1 MRKLTYAFALL
12 LTLAALLLVLAP
24 RLPAQTTDA
33 TSLAFDVVSIK
44 RSTSGPGPAMG
55 ISPMDGDRILVRNA
69 TARLILGEAYDLRLL
84 GLHDLI
90 LGLPAWADSETYDID
105 AKVAPA
111 DLPAFHKLLPRQRD
125 PLLQPVL
132 ADRFHLVAHF
142 ETRTLAAYA
151 LVVAKG
157 GPKLTPVKPAIL
169 PDGREDPGGITPGHD
184 KIIATGA
191 TIEPLLHM
199 LQLLLGRPVVDRTA
213 LTGHY
218 SFTLTCAPNYA
229 MRPVINGQMQSLS
242 ADEEALPDLFT
253 AIQEQLGLK
262 LESVKAPV
270 QVLVVDHIEHPSDN

>member
-1 MRKLTYAFALL
+1 MRKVTYAFALF
-12 LTLAALLLVLAP
+12 LTLAAVLLLLGPPLHAQAAP
-24 RLPAQTTDA
+24 
-33 TSLAFDVVSIK
+33 SLAFDVVSIK

-55 ISPMDGDRILVRNA
+55 ISPIDSDSILVRNA

-151 LVVAKG
+151 LVVAKA
-157 GPKLTPVKPAIL
+157 GPRLTPVKPAIL

-191 TIEPLLHM
+191 TIGPLMHM
-199 LQLLLGRPVVDRTA
+199 LQLLLGRPVVDRTG

-218 SFTLTCAPNYA
+218 SFTLTCAPTYA

-242 ADEEALPDLFT
+242 PDEEALPDLFT
-253 AIQEQLGLK
+253 AIQEQLGLR
-262 LESVKAPV
+262 LEPVKAPV
-270 QVLVVDHIEHPSDN
+270 QVLVVDHIEKPSEN

>member
-1 MRKLTYAFALL
+1 MPKLTYAFALL
-12 LTLAALLLVLAP
+12 LTLAGLLLLLTCQ
-24 RLPAQTTDA
+24 LPAQTDPA
-33 TSLAFDVVSIK
+33 LAFDVVSIK

-55 ISPMDGDRILVRNA
+55 ISPIDSDRIVVRNA
-69 TARLILGEAYDLRLL
+69 TARLILGEAYDVRLL

-105 AKVAPA
+105 AKVAPS
-111 DLPAFHKLLPRQRD
+111 DLPAFHQLLPRQRD
-125 PLLQPVL
+125 PLLQSVL

-157 GPKLTPVKPAIL
+157 GPKLTPVKPASL

-218 SFTLTCAPNYA
+218 SFTLTCAPTYA

-262 LESVKAPV
+262 LEPTHAPT
-270 QVLVVDHIEHPSDN
+270 QVLVVDHIDRPTEN